1 MPDELGAARRLL
13 LCAALASTVCTGVP
27 GGPSPSDTFGEPVS
41 TPGLPAVIPT
51 PRPTF
56 WVEAPLPEDPSPVFA
71 QIPRT
76 GVRVEGS
83 TATLLRPPIADTPR
97 RVAIQA
103 GHWRTSEAP
112 AEFPNLPFSSGASI
126 AGVNE
131 VDVTLDIAQRVVD
144 LLTERGIVAVL
155 LPATVPPSY
164 LADVF
169 VALHA
174 DADVTGTASGFKIAR
189 GVYRS
194 PHDQRLVDLLT
205 EHYGAGTGLPWD
217 PHITGSMTDYYAFA
231 WFRYEHALAPHT
243 AAAILEMG
251 FISHGRDRALL
262 VGQPSLVAGAIA
274 EGVLRFLAAVPRSA
288 LFGEDIVVPTVTAPP
303 ATPTATPR

>member
-1 MPDELGAARRLL
+1 L
-13 LCAALASTVCTGVP
+13 
-27 GGPSPSDTFGEPVS
+27 PV
-41 TPGLPAVIPT
+41 VIAT

-56 WVEAPLPEDPSPVFA
+56 WIEAPLPEDPSPIFA

-76 GVRVEGS
+76 GVIVDGS
-83 TATLLRPPIADTPR
+83 TARLLRPPIADTPR
-97 RVAIQA
+97 RVAVQA
-103 GHWRTSEAP
+103 GHWKTAEAP
-112 AEFPNLPFSSGASI
+112 SEFPNLPFSSGASI
-126 AGVNE
+126 AGVSE

-144 LLTERGIVAVL
+144 LLVARGVVADL

-164 LADVF
+164 LADAF

-174 DADVTGTASGFKIAR
+174 DGDVTGTASGFKIAR

-217 PHITGSMTDYYAFA
+217 PHITGAMTDYYAFA

-243 AAAILEMG
+243 AAAIIEMG
-251 FISHGRDRALL
+251 FLTHPFDRDLL
-262 VGQPSLVAGAIA
+262 LGEPDRVARSIA
-274 EGVLRFLAAVPRSA
+274 EGIIRFLDAVPRQT
-288 LFGEDIVVPTVTAPP
+288 LFGADILVPTVTAPP
-303 ATPTATPR
+303 ATPTAAGG